1 MTKWLGHRDLCPT
14 QWGEE
19 CDCDLPDP
27 GLGLGLDEGDEDA
40 RPTPSCDGRDCGGRP
55 HE

>member
-1 MTKWLGHRDLCPT
+1 MKWIGHRDLCAL

-19 CDCDLPDP
+19 CDCNDVADP
-27 GLGLGLDEGDEDA
+27 GLDEDDEA
-40 RPTPSCDGRDCGGRP
+40 PRVTPSCDGRDCGGLP